1 MHDEVNTAAEKKS
14 QSKRAA
20 ASGWV
25 GSTLEYYDF
34 AIYGSGYVGRQL
46 GAFILGKLGD
56 RFGRRNILIA
66 AMLMMGIST
75 FLVGILPTYHQVGL
89 LAPAL
94 LVVLRLIQG
103 FAVAG
108 ELSGASAMIIE

>member
-1 MHDEVNTAAEKKS
+1 PLS
-14 QSKRAA
+14 LAA
-20 ASGWV
+20 AFPYT
-25 GSTLEYYDF
+25 TLF
-34 AIYGSGYVGRQL
+34 RSGYVARPL
-46 GAFILGKLGD
+46 GAFILGNLGD

-66 AMLMMGIST
+66 AMLMMGLST

-103 FAVAG
+103 FAVRSEAHTS
-108 ELSGASAMIIE
+108 ELQSRFALV